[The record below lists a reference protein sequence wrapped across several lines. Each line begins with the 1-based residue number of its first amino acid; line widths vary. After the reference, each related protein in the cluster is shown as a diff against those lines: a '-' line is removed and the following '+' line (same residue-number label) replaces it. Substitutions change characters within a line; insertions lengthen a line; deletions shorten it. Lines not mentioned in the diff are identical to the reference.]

1 MHVPTYLLALQSF
14 QSSFN
19 SPIVCMSNS
28 GFFPSVFLGNIVV
41 FVAFFEKFLLHTVDV
56 LKYQIKS
63 SISIKSISLFNAV
76 EIFFGKINELFHVI
90 V

>member
-1 MHVPTYLLALQSF
+1 MHVPTYLLALHSF

-41 FVAFFEKFLLHTVDV
+41 FVAFFEKFLLHTVYV
-56 LKYQIKS
+56 LKTHPEKTKTLKYQKIK
-63 SISIKSISLFNAV
+63 KNAK
-76 EIFFGKINELFHVI
+76 F
-90 V
+90 